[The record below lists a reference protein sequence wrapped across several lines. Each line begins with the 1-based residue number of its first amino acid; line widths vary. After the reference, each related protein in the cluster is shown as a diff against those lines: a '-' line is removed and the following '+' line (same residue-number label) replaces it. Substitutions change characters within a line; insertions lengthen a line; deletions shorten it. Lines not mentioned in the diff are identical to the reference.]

1 VENAAVDDH
10 DTAEPTASTCFA
22 EALASFE
29 EAVSHAPLHG
39 PAWAGRSIALGRMGL
54 ADEAVECGEVAV
66 SVAPE
71 WVGSWVALGRALLL
85 HERVGDARAS
95 MERALQVEDTDPD
108 ALALRALVLLED
120 GEDDAAAEAWDV
132 AMRARIERLRWLLG
146 DDWDGRFEEA
156 LEEVGDEL
164 AAAPEDAD
172 LLTRRGSILWSYG
185 RCLDELASARQE
197 LAVRPADPM
206 AWHELAGALFAL
218 ARYEESADAAR
229 RCTELDPREDLG
241 WSSLGL
247 ALCLLDRPGEAL
259 AAYERAREID
269 PGYSG
274 YWQYCAEVLEEL
286 GREDEAQA
294 AYATAMDLA
303 ADEDEDGEPET

>member
-1 VENAAVDDH
+1 MDAH
-10 DTAEPTASTCFA
+10 DTGEPTASACFA

-29 EAVSHAPLHG
+29 EAVTHAPLHG
-39 PAWAGRSIALGRMGL
+39 PAWAGRSVALGRMGL
-54 ADEAVECGEVAV
+54 VDEAVECAEVAV

-71 WVGSWVALGRALLL
+71 WVGSWVALGRAQLLD
-85 HERVGDARAS
+85 ERPGEARAS

-108 ALALRALVLLED
+108 ALALRALVLLQD
-120 GEDDAAAEAWDV
+120 GEDEEATDAWDI

-156 LEEVGDEL
+156 LEEMREEL
-164 AAAPEDAD
+164 AAAPEDAE

-185 RCLDELASARQE
+185 RCLDELDSARE
-197 LAVRPADPM
+197 GLAARPDDPM
-206 AWHELAGALFAL
+206 AWHELSGALFAL

-229 RCTELDPREDLG
+229 RCTELDPEEELG

-247 ALCLLDRPGEAL
+247 ALYLLDRPAQAL
-259 AAYERAREID
+259 EAYERAREID
-269 PGYSG
+269 PAYHG
-274 YWQYCAEVLEEL
+274 YWQYCAEMLEEL

-294 AYATAMDLA
+294 AFARAMDLA
-303 ADEDEDGEPET
+303 AEEDAGP